1 MDLVRTPEW
10 RELVRHQREL
20 ADRHLREL
28 FAEDPERAERFGASA
43 CGLHLDYSKNRID
56 ERTLPLLVALAERRG
71 LPERREAMFRGE
83 PINATE
89 GRAVL
94 HVALRAPRGESI
106 PVAGVDVVPEVHAVL
121 DRMQAFA
128 RRVRQGE
135 WTGHDGR
142 RIRNVVNIGIGGSH
156 LGTQMAAT
164 ALAPYAD
171 RSLRLRFVSNVD
183 PSDFAEATRDLDA
196 GETLF
201 VVCSKTFTTL
211 ETLQNAHAA
220 RRWCVAAL
228 GDEAAVAKHFVA
240 VSTNAPAVAEF
251 GIEPEA
257 MFGFWDWVGGRYSL
271 ESAVGLSLM
280 LSVGPE
286 HFREL
291 LAGSRAMDEHF
302 RSAPAQQN
310 LPVLLGLLGVWY
322 ANFWG
327 AETLAV
333 LPYDQYLVHFP
344 DYLQQLDMESNG
356 KRVDREGRPLDY
368 ASGPVVWGQP
378 GTNGQHA
385 FFQLLHQGTRLVPC
399 DFLAFAESHNPEG
412 SQHEL
417 LLANCLAQ
425 SQALAFGRTGEE
437 AAARGV
443 PAPLVPHRTFPGNRP
458 SNTLL
463 ARRLDPFTL
472 GALIALYEHRVFVQG
487 ALWNVNSF
495 DQFGV
500 ELGKELAGRL
510 VGDLSGQG
518 EPAPELDASTR
529 GLIRRYRALRDSP
542 SG

>member
-1 MDLVRTPEW
+1 MDLDQTPEW
-10 RELVRHQREL
+10 SDLARHQREL
-20 ADRHLREL
+20 SDRHLREL
-28 FAEDPERAERFGASA
+28 FAADPARGERFSAEA
-43 CGLHLDYSKNRID
+43 CGLYLDYSKNLVD
-56 ERTLPLLVALAERRG
+56 ERTLPLLIALAERRG
-71 LPERREAMFRGE
+71 VRERRDAMFRGE
-83 PINATE
+83 PVNFTE

-94 HVALRAPRGESI
+94 HVALRAPRDETI
-106 PVAGVDVVPEVHAVL
+106 EVDGVDVVPEVHAVL
-121 DRMQAFA
+121 ERMQAFA
-128 RRVRQGE
+128 RRVRAGD

-164 ALAPYAD
+164 ALAPYSD

-183 PSDFAEATRDLDA
+183 PSDFAESTRDLDPR
-196 GETLF
+196 ETLF

-220 RRWCVAAL
+220 RRWCIDAL
-228 GDEAAVAKHFVA
+228 GDEAAVARHFVA

-251 GIEPEA
+251 GIEPDA
-257 MFGFWDWVGGRYSL
+257 TFGFWDWVGGRYSL
-271 ESAVGLSLM
+271 ESAVGLALM
-280 LSVGPE
+280 LAVGPE
-286 HFREL
+286 SFREL

-302 RSAPAQQN
+302 RSAPLDAN
-310 LPVLLGLLGVWY
+310 LPVVLGLLGVWY

-327 AETLAV
+327 AETHAV

-356 KRVDREGRPLDY
+356 KRVDREGRVLPY
-368 ASGPVVWGQP
+368 PSGPVVWGQP
-378 GTNGQHA
+378 GTDGQHA

-399 DFLAFAESHNPEG
+399 DFIAFASSQNPNG
-412 SQHEL
+412 AQHEL

-425 SQALAFGRTGEE
+425 TQALAFGRTGEE

-443 PAPLVPHRTFPGNRP
+443 PEALVPHRTFPGSRP

-510 VGDLSGQG
+510 VEDLAG
-518 EPAPELDASTR
+518 EAEPSPTLDSSTR
-529 GLIRRYRALRDSP
+529 GLIRRYRSLRD
-542 SG
+542 G

>member
-1 MDLVRTPEW
+1 MDLDQTPEW
-10 RELVRHQREL
+10 RDLARHQREL
-20 ADRHLREL
+20 EDRHLRDL
-28 FAEDPERAERFGASA
+28 FAADPQRGERFSADA
-43 CGLHLDYSKNRID
+43 CGLHLDYAKNRID
-56 ERTLPLLVALAERRG
+56 ERTLPLLCALAERRG
-71 LPERREAMFRGE
+71 LAERREAMFRGE
-83 PINATE
+83 PINTTE

-94 HVALRAPRGESI
+94 HVALRAPRS
-106 PVAGVDVVPEVHAVL
+106 VAIEVDGADVVPEVHGVL

-128 RRVRQGE
+128 QSVREGE
-135 WTGHDGR
+135 WTGRDGR

-171 RSLRLRFVSNVD
+171 RALRLRFVSNVD
-183 PSDFAEATRDLDA
+183 PSDFAEATRDLDP

-228 GDEAAVAKHFVA
+228 GEGAVGRHFVA
-240 VSTNAPAVAEF
+240 VSTNAAAVAEF
-251 GIEPEA
+251 GIARDA

-271 ESAVGLSLM
+271 ESAVGLALM
-280 LSVGPE
+280 LAVGPE

-302 RSAPAQQN
+302 RSAPLREN

-327 AETLAV
+327 AETHAV

-356 KRVDREGRPLDY
+356 KRVDREGRTLAY
-368 ASGPVVWGQP
+368 GSGPVVWGQP

-399 DFLAFAESHNPEG
+399 DFIAFARSHNPQG
-412 SQHEL
+412 TQHEL

-425 SQALAFGRTGEE
+425 TQALAFGRTGAE

-443 PAPLVPHRTFPGNRP
+443 REAQIPHRTFPGNRP

-463 ARRLDPFTL
+463 ARQLDPFTL

-487 ALWNVNSF
+487 TLWNVNSF

-510 VGDLSGQG
+510 VEDLSGAA
-518 EPAPELDASTR
+518 EPPPELDSSTR
-529 GLIRRYRALRDSP
+529 SLIRRYRSLRA
-542 SG
+542 G